1 MVNGGDPL
9 LGDITGR
16 SPVDYAHEKQQ
27 TEVVDQ
33 LNKLLDTEN
42 YERPQE
48 NNEKY
53 VMAFCK

>member
-42 YERPQE
+42 YERPRE